1 MITPDD
7 CQYKVIEMSI
17 LYGKLFE
24 IMQQKGVRKTDLRSN
39 GIHPAVIKKIMDGGT
54 ITTET
59 IDRLCALLDCQPG
72 DIIEFERSD
81 DSKESIVN

>member
-1 MITPDD
+1 
-7 CQYKVIEMSI
+7 MSI
-17 LYGKLFE
+17 IYNKLFE
-24 IMQQKGVRKTDLRSN
+24 LMDMKGVKKTDLRSH
-39 GIHPAVIKKIMDGGT
+39 GIHPSVLKKIVDGGT

-81 DSKESIVN
+81 DSKDAIVK